1 MSTSF
6 PILSILIWLPVLG
19 AILLLSVR
27 GEKSVTTA
35 RIIAL
40 IVSLISMALCI
51 VMWADFNTT
60 TAAMQFRET
69 IAWIP
74 TYKIN
79 YDIGVDGISMPL
91 VVLTCFTTL
100 IVVLASWTMVHKK
113 VAQYLAAF
121 LVMQAAVIGVFCAID
136 SMLFYFFWEAMLI
149 PMYLSIGIWGGQNK
163 SYAAI
168 KFFLFTFFGSILLLV
183 AILYLRMHSGSFSI
197 LGFFHMHLAMSVQV
211 MLFWGFLLAFAVKVP
226 MWPLHTWL
234 PDAHTEAPTGGSVIL
249 AALMLKLGGYGF
261 LRFSLPIVPD
271 ACRSY
276 EWLMIALSLIA
287 IVYIGFIAIAQT
299 DMKKLIAYSS
309 VAHMGFVTLGCF
321 LVFLILQKTANT
333 QDANLALEGGMVQM
347 ISHAFGSGAMFLAFG
362 VIYEQMKTR
371 SIKNFGGISKS
382 MPIFAAF
389 FMLFAMSNV
398 GLPGTS
404 GFVGEFMVLLS
415 SFKASFWVTLAAA
428 STLVIGAAYTLW
440 MYRRVFFGQITNS
453 EVSTLK
459 DVHGVNLFVFV
470 LLALAVL
477 WIGVYPD
484 PLLNVFHVS
493 ITHLLNLS
501 MSSRL

>member
-1 MSTSF
+1 
-6 PILSILIWLPVLG
+6 
-19 AILLLSVR
+19 
-27 GEKSVTTA
+27 
-35 RIIAL
+35 
-40 IVSLISMALCI
+40 
-51 VMWADFNTT
+51 
-60 TAAMQFRET
+60 
-69 IAWIP
+69 
-74 TYKIN
+74 
-79 YDIGVDGISMPL
+79 
-91 VVLTCFTTL
+91 
-100 IVVLASWTMVHKK
+100 
-113 VAQYLAAF
+113 
-121 LVMQAAVIGVFCAID
+121 
-136 SMLFYFFWEAMLI
+136 
-149 PMYLSIGIWGGQNK
+149 
-163 SYAAI
+163 
-168 KFFLFTFFGSILLLV
+168 
-183 AILYLRMHSGSFSI
+183 
-197 LGFFHMHLAMSVQV
+197 MHLAMSVQV